1 MRRFRGLENIIN
13 GSCPVASKITMPL
26 LASIT
31 GLNVGHASGNAVAY
45 SLKTIPLT
53 DVVESRGALGG
64 GPRLFSRCYRQAGA
78 TAYCADRRG
87 AARSVRRDYNSVLKT
102 FCN

>member
-53 DVVESRGALGG
+53 DVVESRGALGEDRAYFRDATG
-64 GPRLFSRCYRQAGA
+64 RLGQLP
-78 TAYCADRRG
+78 TARTG
-87 AARSVRRDYNSVLKT
+87 AAPRDPFVEITIPY
-102 FCN
+102 